1 MRKAASKQTEG
12 RNRLQS
18 DFKPKGKYLG
28 RRLNLLG
35 GCGAGKGI
43 HGL

>member
-1 MRKAASKQTEG
+1 MRKAASKRTED

-28 RRLNLLG
+28 RRLNLLRG
-35 GCGAGKGI
+35 GGAGEEI
-43 HGL
+43 HDL